1 MTDKL
6 TITLERL
13 PDGRM
18 MVHTDGREGGDWLGR
33 DVRNPS
39 ALFDALVALDKAT
52 ESTADD
58 PCLVFLRANHDGG

>member
-18 MVHTDGREGGDWLGR
+18 MMHTNDRKGGDWLGR

-39 ALFDALVALDKAT
+39 ALFDALVALDRAT
-52 ESTADD
+52 ESTGDD
-58 PCLVFLRANHDGG
+58 PCLVFLRANQGG